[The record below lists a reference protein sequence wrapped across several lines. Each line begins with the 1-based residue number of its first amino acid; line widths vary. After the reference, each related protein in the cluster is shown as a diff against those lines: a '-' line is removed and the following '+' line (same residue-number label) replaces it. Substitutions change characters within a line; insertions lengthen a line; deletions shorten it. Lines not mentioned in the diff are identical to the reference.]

1 MTKNKARKA
10 AARARA
16 AATGERYVVARRAVE
31 HEPDAGSGGVLHR
44 LTHRVP
50 GVPAHVEGGL
60 IARRNRLHRPAAR
73 PQPHQ
78 GQPQQSQPQH
88 GQVHQGQPHHGEP
101 RVLVGWQNRIAQLL
115 GAK

>member
-16 AATGERYVVARRAVE
+16 AATGERYVVARRAIG
-31 HEPDAGSGGVLHR
+31 HEPDTGSEGVLHR

-60 IARRNRLHRPAAR
+60 VSRQNRPHPSAR
-73 PQPHQ
+73 PQPPH
-78 GQPQQSQPQH
+78 SQPQH
-88 GQVHQGQPHHGEP
+88 GHAHQGRPHHGEP